1 MKPIKWS
8 DERIELELR
17 ELLAA
22 RDSWPS
28 YGKFVLAGRRALRD
42 AVTRHGGAE
51 EWAARMG
58 VRHLP
63 RGSYRATDEGKRPR
77 LVERRRRWTDERIE
91 RAVGPLLAQLG
102 RWPTKG
108 EFRKAG
114 LGPALAAIYQHGG
127 PEHWRRRLGATA
139 RNQHGP
145 IPDRRRWTDE
155 LIERELRAFC
165 AQHDGWP
172 GWQEFERGGRIGLYR
187 AASRHGGIE
196 RWKRALGL
204 VPKTPDQPPRLG
216 GRPPPHP
223 TAWTEARVASERR
236 RFLDGRTD
244 WPAWSDFVAAGR
256 QPLREAASRF
266 GDARYWAQRV
276 GVRYVERRG
285 REPWT
290 ESRLR
295 MELEPFLAGRRS
307 WPPGASSRPR
317 GRSGCGTPSASWADR
332 TGGLANSA
340 SRYPAFSPER
350 SETRTVG
357 RYHR

>member
-17 ELLAA
+17 ELLVG
-22 RDSWPS
+22 RETWPT
-28 YGKFVLAGRRALRD
+28 YGEFVLADRRGLRD
-42 AVTRHGGAE
+42 AVTRHDGAE

-58 VRHLP
+58 VHHMA
-63 RGSYRATDEGKRPR
+63 RGSAQATDEGKRSGLP
-77 LVERRRRWTDERIE
+77 ERHRWWTDERIE
-91 RAVGPLLAQLG
+91 RAVGPLVAQLG

-108 EFRKAG
+108 EFRQAG

-127 PEHWRRRLGATA
+127 TEQWQRRLGATTRA
-139 RNQHGP
+139 QHGP
-145 IPDRRRWTDE
+145 IPDRRRWNDE
-155 LIERELRAFC
+155 RIERELRAFC

-172 GWQEFERGGRIGLYR
+172 GWQEFERGARSALYR
-187 AASRHGGIE
+187 AASRHGGIK

-204 VPKTPDQPPRLG
+204 APKTPDRPPRPPG
-216 GRPPPHP
+216 GPPPHP
-223 TAWTEARVASERR
+223 TAWTEARVASELR

-290 ESRLR
+290 DSRLR

-307 WPPGASSRPR
+307 WPP
-317 GRSGCGTPSASWADR
+317 
-332 TGGLANSA
+332 
-340 SRYPAFSPER
+340 R
-350 SETRTVG
+350 SEFEAEGQRRLWYAVRQLGGPDRWVRGFGLTLSGVQP
-357 RYHR
+357 